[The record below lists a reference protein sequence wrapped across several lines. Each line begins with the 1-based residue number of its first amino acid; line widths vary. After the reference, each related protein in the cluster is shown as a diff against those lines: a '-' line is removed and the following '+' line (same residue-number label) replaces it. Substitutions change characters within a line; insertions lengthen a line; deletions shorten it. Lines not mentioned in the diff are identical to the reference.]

1 MMNLNQLVQDHKD
14 SIPKVVDCIEL
25 SEKLADELFKSPLRE
40 KLKIISIDLMFGS
53 GGIYTDNKFS
63 IKIDGKIEKEE
74 SEELNYLKNRFI
86 QIAEVLY
93 NSRKTAEDLIKFFWE
108 VKVSQEFE
116 VGAKLNL
123 IEGCFNIYGNKNKIE
138 HEEGRVMLIDVW
150 ATWCGYCKKPMDENV
165 LIHRELK
172 DSFTNIDIVAISCD
186 SDNDHRKWVDFLKSN
201 KWTELQHYRN
211 KNIMQHFGLE
221 SIPHILIIDQEG
233 KIFYSGHPS
242 KINIKDTLK
251 KLASVGQSNCSNI
264 ESGITQP
271 EEKLTVEKQILTK
284 EDPNPHWLN
293 NSKLE
298 REEIC
303 NTLND
308 IIQGKGV
315 DSVKFAVST
324 KILYSYGKRKSYTQP
339 ILTGYLNQEQYET
352 VQEIAIMISEDFGIK
367 DVQYNVKLI
376 G

>member
-1 MMNLNQLVQDHKD
+1 MMNLNQLVQNNQEGM
-14 SIPKVVDCIEL
+14 PKVVDCIEL

-63 IKIDGKIEKEE
+63 IKIDGKIEKED

-86 QIAEVLY
+86 QIAEALY
-93 NSRKTAEDLIKFFWE
+93 SSRKTAEDLIKFFWD
-108 VKVSQEFE
+108 VKVTQQFE
-116 VGAKLNL
+116 AGSKLNS

-138 HEEGRVMLIDVW
+138 HEEGRVMLIDIW

-165 LIHRELK
+165 QIYRELK
-172 DSFTNIDIVAISCD
+172 DSYPNIDVIAISCD
-186 SDNDHRKWVDFLKSN
+186 ADNDHRKWVDFLKTN

-211 KNIMQHFGLE
+211 KNIMQYFGLE
-221 SIPHILIIDQEG
+221 SIPHIFIINQEG

-251 KLASVGQSNCSNI
+251 KLANIGQSNNNI
-264 ESGITQP
+264 ESGSAPT

-293 NSKLE
+293 NAKLE

-303 NTLND
+303 NTIND

-324 KILYSYGKRKSYTQP
+324 KILYSNGKRKSYTQP
-339 ILTGYLNQEQYET
+339 ILTGYINQEQYES
-352 VQEIAIMISEDFGIK
+352 VQEIAIMVSEDFGIK